1 MSRPSRMTTSSA
13 MPCAMSS
20 AAHTAAPRARLRMPA
35 LAATLATLCALGA
48 SLPAAA
54 QTVLIRGAKVHTA
67 GAQGTLDGA
76 DVLVRDGVI
85 AAVGRNLAAGGAPV
99 VEARGRPLT
108 PALFGGITP
117 IGLQEITL
125 GDETRDNAAALGQPR
140 DMVVRPEFDVTLAYN
155 PASVLVPIARVE
167 GVGFSMLGADSVQG
181 GSIVGGQGG
190 VVRLDG
196 SPDPIGPRTLFL
208 KLGADGADLSGK
220 SRAAQWMLLD
230 QMIDEVRGRIGAGS
244 NMAMLTPAGRQALAR
259 YIDGNGRV
267 VVQIHR
273 AADIRQLL
281 RWSKRHGVNVAILGG
296 SEAWMLAPELAAAKV
311 AVFLDPLANLP
322 GDFDRIGS
330 SLENAARLRAAGVQV
345 SFSQFDD
352 PAHYARKLRQAAGNA
367 VANGLPWE
375 DGLAGL
381 TRVPA
386 EVFGVSDRI
395 GSIAVGKRADLV
407 LWSGD
412 PLEVT
417 TVAEQVWFDGRAIP
431 MTSRQTELRD
441 RYLRSPGALP
451 RAYPAPTG
459 E

>member
-1 MSRPSRMTTSSA
+1 MSPRPVTRMPSPCRPPAGTSA
-13 MPCAMSS
+13 
-20 AAHTAAPRARLRMPA
+20 RMPA
-35 LAATLATLCALGA
+35 RARGLAAALLAALALGA
-48 SLPAAA
+48 ALPAAA

-67 GAQGTLDGA
+67 TSQGTLEDT
-76 DVLVRDGVI
+76 DVLVRDGTI

-108 PALFGGITP
+108 PTLFGGITP
-117 IGLQEITL
+117 MGLQEITL
-125 GDETRDNAAALGQPR
+125 GEETRDSAAALGDTK

-155 PASVLVPIARVE
+155 PASILVPIARVE
-167 GVGFSMLGADSVQG
+167 GIGFSMLGADSVRG

-190 VVRLDG
+190 MVRLDG
-196 SPDPIGPRTLFL
+196 SPDPIGPRALFL

-230 QMIDEVRGRIGAGS
+230 QMIDEVRGRIAGGS
-244 NMAMLTPAGRQALAR
+244 DMAMLTPAGRQALAR
-259 YIDGNGRV
+259 YIDGGGLV
-267 VVQIHR
+267 VVQIQR

-281 RWSKRHGVNVAILGG
+281 RWSKRHGVRVAILGG
-296 SEAWMLAPELAAAKV
+296 GEAWMLAPELAAAKV

-322 GDFDRIGS
+322 GDFDRIGA
-330 SLENAARLRAAGVQV
+330 SLQNAARLRAAGVPV

-352 PAHYARKLRQAAGNA
+352 PAHYARKIRQAAGNA
-367 VANGLPWE
+367 VANGLPWD

-386 EVFGVSDRI
+386 EVFGVGDRI

-407 LWSGD
+407 LWTGD
-412 PLEVT
+412 PLEVS
-417 TVAEQVWFDGRAIP
+417 TVAAQVWFDGRTIP
-431 MTSRQTELRD
+431 MISRQTELRD
-441 RYLRSPGALP
+441 RYLRSPGPLP
-451 RAYPAPTG
+451 RAYPAQTG